1 MSKTCP
7 QCHANLGY
15 MERGNGHYCINCES
29 VFVDSPDE
37 WSIYSRDYGVF
48 NR

>member
-15 MERGNGHYCINCES
+15 MERITAYYCINCES
-29 VFVDSPDE
+29 IFVENPDD
-37 WSIYSRDYGVF
+37 WSIYDTEYNTF
-48 NR
+48 KQ